1 MSKGQV
7 LSLTLT
13 KVLTDR
19 NRKLNVRGGESV
31 NEEDTS
37 VIPDQMWMS
46 AG

>member
-13 KVLTDR
+13 KVLIDR
-19 NRKLNVRGGESV
+19 NRKLSVRGGESV

-37 VIPDQMWMS
+37 FIPDQIWMS

>member
-13 KVLTDR
+13 KVLIDR
-19 NRKLNVRGGESV
+19 NRKLSVRGRESV

-37 VIPDQMWMS
+37 VIPDQVWMS